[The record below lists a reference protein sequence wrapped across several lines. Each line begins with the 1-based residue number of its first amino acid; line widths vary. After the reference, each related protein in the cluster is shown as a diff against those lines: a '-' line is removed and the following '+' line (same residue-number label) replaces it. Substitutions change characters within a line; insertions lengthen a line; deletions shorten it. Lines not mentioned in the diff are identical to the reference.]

1 MTTSAKPRH
10 RALLVEML
18 AALFCLAAA
27 MAGSAHAVVINTDTG
42 AGNTSAPA
50 DDPGWGNV
58 GVLGIG
64 TGVYVG
70 NGWVLTAGH
79 VGGGSIV
86 LNGGTYAMRSGSG
99 ITLTNN
105 GAAGKTANTDLYMFQ
120 LVSPPPGLPGVTIAS
135 AMASPGDQVTM
146 IGAGRNRGDYTEWTV
161 TGTTWTPAPPG
172 TGDESG
178 YATQS
183 SRSLRWG
190 TNTLTTTGTW
200 VQYPNYTSGD
210 FFAFN
215 TTFDGG
221 GGYSDEAQAVAGDSG
236 GAVFHKNGSVW
247 ELSGM
252 ILAVGGLPGQQPNP
266 VLYAVFG
273 DTTYAADLSFYRP
286 QILAIVPEPALAPA
300 TAITL
305 AGIAAIARLTGRSK
319 KKRAASG
326 RTPPA
331 RVH

>member
-1 MTTSAKPRH
+1 MITSANFRL
-10 RALLVEML
+10 RALFVEML
-18 AALFCLAAA
+18 AAGLCLAAV
-27 MAGSAHAVVINTDTG
+27 MAGSAHAVVINTTTG
-42 AGNTSAPA
+42 TGNTSAPA
-50 DDPGWGNV
+50 NDPGWDNV

-120 LVSPPPGLPGVTIAS
+120 LISPPPGLPGVTIAS

-146 IGAGRNRGDYTEWTV
+146 IGAGRNRGMPMEWTV

-172 TGDESG
+172 TGNESG
-178 YATQS
+178 YATQN
-183 SRSLRWG
+183 SRSMRWG
-190 TNTLTTTGTW
+190 TNSLTTTGTW
-200 VQYPNYTSGD
+200 VQYPDYTSGD

-215 TTFDGG
+215 TTFDKGPF
-221 GGYSDEAQAVAGDSG
+221 SDEAQAVAGDSG

-266 VLYAVFG
+266 VVYAVFG

-286 QILAIVPEPALAPA
+286 QILAIVPEPALVPA
-300 TAITL
+300 TAVTL
-305 AGIAAIARLTGRSK
+305 AGIAWIARLKIGR
-319 KKRAASG
+319 AH
-326 RTPPA
+326 
-331 RVH
+331 V